1 MATIFP
7 TPSTP
12 NLLVS
17 AATIADRQSL
27 VRLNP
32 VLHKQQKDREE
43 KKAEEKASRRLPFNP
58 YAEALETARRFE
70 NGKKVVRLLH
80 PEESSP
86 LLGGHID
93 LKG

>member
-7 TPSTP
+7 APATP
-12 NLLVS
+12 NLLAS
-17 AATIADRQSL
+17 AYPSAERQPL
-27 VRLNP
+27 IRVHP
-32 VLHKQQKDREE
+32 ALHQKQKDRED
-43 KKAEEKASRRLPFNP
+43 KKAEEKAARRLPFNP
-58 YAEALETARRFE
+58 YTEALETARRFE

-86 LLGGHID
+86 LLGSHID